1 MVPPVKYKED
11 AASYDRATGKTT
23 ITHHYVKHLSK
34 DEAFKMLN
42 DHNVKPKDKQKI
54 RNELVRRGIKIVRV
68 PTTET
73 DVLRE

>member
-42 DHNVKPKDKQKI
+42 DHKDKPKVKQKI
-54 RNELVRRGIKIVRV
+54 RNELERRGIKINRV

-73 DVLRE
+73 EV

>member
-1 MVPPVKYKED
+1 MVPQVKYKED

-42 DHNVKPKDKQKI
+42 DHNVKPKVKQKI

-73 DVLRE
+73 DV